1 MFTLFRYLANM
12 TNNTRFLFEFSV
24 ASCAFVV
31 LVTACA
37 TSPRGR
43 QQLLIVPD
51 DQMNAMGAQS
61 FAEMK
66 QQTKISNDPRLNQY
80 VQCVTRPLTEQIQ
93 GLAPAGG
100 WEIVVFDEPKTVNA
114 FALPGG
120 KIGVY
125 TGMLAVAE
133 TPSQLAAVIGHEIGH
148 VIAKHGNERVSEAF
162 ATQGGLA
169 VISTALG
176 SKGNNRNLLLGALG
190 LGAQFGILL
199 PHSRAQESEADIMG
213 LELMAKAGFNPSEAA
228 TLWRNMS
235 KSGGA
240 QPPEI
245 LSTHPSNQTR
255 IANLESNVPSVM
267 GFYQGQQN
275 RPSCQR

>member
-1 MFTLFRYLANM
+1 MIKQVENYGGLLSNKHDLLFL
-12 TNNTRFLFEFSV
+12 LCSV
-24 ASCAFVV
+24 GIG
-31 LVTACA
+31 LVMMMGCA

-51 DQMNAMGAQS
+51 EQMNSMGAQS
-61 FAEMK
+61 FTEMK
-66 QQTKISNDPRLNQY
+66 KQTKISTDSRINQY
-80 VQCVTRPLTEQIQ
+80 VQCVTRPLTEQAQ
-93 GLAPAGG
+93 GPAPAGG

-125 TGMLAVAE
+125 TGMLAVSK

-162 ATQGGLA
+162 AAQGGLA
-169 VISTALG
+169 VISAALG
-176 SKGNNRNLLLGALG
+176 SKGGNRDLLLGALG

-199 PHSRAQESEADIMG
+199 PHGRAQESEADLIG
-213 LELMAKAGFNPSEAA
+213 LELMAKAGFNPTEAA
-228 TLWRNMS
+228 ALWRNMS
-235 KSGGA
+235 KAGGA

-255 IANLESNVPSVM
+255 IANLEGNAPSVM
-267 GFYQGQQN
+267 GFYQAQQN
-275 RPSCQR
+275 RPNCQP